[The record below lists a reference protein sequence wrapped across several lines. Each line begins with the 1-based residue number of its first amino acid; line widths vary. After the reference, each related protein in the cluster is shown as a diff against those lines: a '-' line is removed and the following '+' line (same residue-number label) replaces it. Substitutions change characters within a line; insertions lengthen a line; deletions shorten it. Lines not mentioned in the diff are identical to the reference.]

1 MKTETNPSLSHA
13 VTPAVALLGIL
24 LVAATLRAPLTGVGP
39 LLGHI
44 RASTG
49 LDAGSAGLLN
59 TLPLLAF
66 GTFSVLAPAIGRRLG
81 LERMLFLAMAVLSAG
96 IALRSVPGVAPL
108 FLGTLIGGIA
118 IAVGNVMLPAL
129 VKREFPQ
136 RIGPLTG
143 LYSVVMTLASGTAAG
158 VAVPLAEALPG
169 GWRASLACVLVVTV
183 PAALVWLGRSRHAAA
198 LPAAPQSPQ
207 ASPVNVW
214 RSWLAWQVTLFTG
227 IQAFN
232 FYILVAWL
240 PSMLHDTGMSAN
252 QAGWM
257 VSLLQ
262 LAALLGNIAT
272 SWVAGRMRDQKS
284 LGLAISLLCVAG
296 FAGMAVFPAWTIVWI
311 CVGGAGLGGSLVL
324 SLAYISLRSASAQ
337 QAASLS
343 GMAQSLGYLIGA
355 AGPVVCGVLRDWT
368 ASWLPALCLMVAM
381 AAAQA
386 WVAYG
391 AGRPH
396 TVGGSEPRA
405 SA

>member
-1 MKTETNPSLSHA
+1 MTTETHPGLARA
-13 VTPAVALLGIL
+13 VTPAMALLGIL
-24 LVAATLRAPLTGVGP
+24 LVAATLRSPLTGVGP

-66 GTFSVLAPAIGRRLG
+66 GLFSVLAPALGRQLG
-81 LERMLFLAMAVLSAG
+81 LERALFAAMVALCVG
-96 IALRSVPGVAPL
+96 IAVRSMPGIASL
-108 FLGTLIGGIA
+108 FIGTAIGGIA

-143 LYSVVMTLASGTAAG
+143 LYSVVMTLVSGTAAG
-158 VAVPLAEALPG
+158 VAVPLADNLPG
-169 GWRASLACVLVVTV
+169 GWRTSLACVLVITV
-183 PAALVWLGRSRHAAA
+183 PAALVWLARSRNQGTAPVAAPAHAAQ
-198 LPAAPQSPQ
+198 AA
-207 ASPVNVW
+207 NVW

-240 PSMLHDTGMSAN
+240 PSMLHETGMTPG

-257 VSLLQ
+257 VSLMQ

-272 SWVAGRMRDQKS
+272 SWVSGRVRDQKV
-284 LGLAISLLCVAG
+284 LGLVVSLLCVAG
-296 FAGMAVFPAWTIVWI
+296 FAGMALLPAWTFVWI
-311 CVGGAGLGGSLVL
+311 CVAGAGLGSSLML
-324 SLAYISLRSASAQ
+324 SLAYISLRAATTQ

-355 AGPVVCGVLRDWT
+355 TGPVVCGVLRDRT
-368 ASWLPALCLMVAM
+368 DSWLPALGLMVAM
-381 AAAQA
+381 AGAQA

-391 AGRPH
+391 AGRSR
-396 TVGGSEPRA
+396 TVGDRQDA
-405 SA
+405 

>member
-1 MKTETNPSLSHA
+1 MTTGTRPVLARA
-13 VTPAVALLGIL
+13 VTPAMALLGIL

-66 GTFSVLAPAIGRRLG
+66 GLFSVVAPALGRQLG
-81 LERMLFLAMAVLSAG
+81 LERALFAAMVALCVG
-96 IALRSVPGVAPL
+96 IAVRSMPGIAPL
-108 FLGTLIGGIA
+108 FIGTAMGGIA

-143 LYSVVMTLASGTAAG
+143 LYSVVMTLVSGTAAG
-158 VAVPLAEALPG
+158 VAVPLADNLPG
-169 GWRASLACVLVVTV
+169 GWRTSLACVLVITI
-183 PAALVWLGRSRHAAA
+183 PAALVWLARSRNQGSAPVATRAHATQAA
-198 LPAAPQSPQ
+198 
-207 ASPVNVW
+207 NVW

-240 PSMLHDTGMSAN
+240 PSMLHETGMSPGE
-252 QAGWM
+252 AGWM
-257 VSLLQ
+257 VSLMQ

-272 SWVAGRMRDQKS
+272 SWVSGRVRDQKL
-284 LGLAISLLCVAG
+284 LGLTISLLCVAG
-296 FAGMAVFPAWTIVWI
+296 FAGMALFPAWTIFWI
-311 CVGGAGLGGSLVL
+311 CVAGAGLGSSLML
-324 SLAYISLRSASAQ
+324 SLAYISLRAATTQ

-355 AGPVVCGVLRDWT
+355 TGPVVCGVLRDWT
-368 ASWLPALCLMVAM
+368 GSWLPALGLMVAM
-381 AAAQA
+381 AGAQA

-391 AGRPH
+391 AGRSR
-396 TVGGSEPRA
+396 TVGDRQG
-405 SA
+405 

>member
-1 MKTETNPSLSHA
+1 MKTETSSALS
-13 VTPAVALLGIL
+13 PAVSPAIALLGIL
-24 LVAATLRAPLTGVGP
+24 LVAATLRAPLTGIGP

-66 GTFSVLAPAIGRRLG
+66 GVFSILAPVAGRRLG
-81 LERMLFLAMAVLSAG
+81 LERTLFLAMAGLSAG
-96 IALRSVPGVAPL
+96 ILMRSMPGIAPL

-118 IAVGNVMLPAL
+118 IAVGNVMVPAL

-136 RIGPLTG
+136 RIAPLTG

-158 VAVPLAEALPG
+158 IAVPLADALPG
-169 GWRASLACVLVVTV
+169 GWRSSLACVLILTV
-183 PAALVWLGRSRHAAA
+183 PAAVVWLARARHAAA
-198 LPAAPQSPQ
+198 SPI
-207 ASPVNVW
+207 AEPGSPGAPVNVW

-240 PSMLHDTGMSAN
+240 PSMLHETGMSPT

-272 SWVAGRMRDQKS
+272 STFSGRLRDQKG
-284 LGLAISLLCVAG
+284 LGLTISLLCLIG
-296 FAGMAVFPAWTIVWI
+296 FAGMALYPAWTVVWI
-311 CVGGAGLGGSLVL
+311 CIGGAGLGGSLVL
-324 SLAYISLRSASAQ
+324 SLAYISLRAASTH

-355 AGPVVCGVLRDWT
+355 AGPVVCGVLRDAT
-368 ASWLPALCLMVAM
+368 GSWLPALWLMVTM
-381 AAAQA
+381 AGIQA

-391 AGRPH
+391 AGRSR
-396 TVGGSEPRA
+396 TVSDA
-405 SA
+405 

>member
-1 MKTETNPSLSHA
+1 MTTETRPSLSRA
-13 VTPAVALLGIL
+13 VTPTMALLGIL

-66 GTFSVLAPAIGRRLG
+66 GLFSVLAPALGRQLG
-81 LERMLFLAMAVLSAG
+81 LERALFAAMVALCVG
-96 IALRSVPGVAPL
+96 IAVRSMPGIAPL
-108 FLGTLIGGIA
+108 FVGTAIGGIA

-143 LYSVVMTLASGTAAG
+143 LYSVVMTLVSGTAAG
-158 VAVPLAEALPG
+158 VAVPLADNLPG
-169 GWRASLACVLVVTV
+169 GWRASLPCVLVITI
-183 PAALVWLGRSRHAAA
+183 PAALVWLARSRNQAAA
-198 LPAAPQSPQ
+198 PAAARAHAPQ
-207 ASPVNVW
+207 AANVW

-240 PSMLHDTGMSAN
+240 PSMLHETGMSPGE
-252 QAGWM
+252 AGWM
-257 VSLLQ
+257 VSLMQ

-272 SWVAGRMRDQKS
+272 SWVSGRVRDQKL
-284 LGLAISLLCVAG
+284 LGLTISLLCVAG
-296 FAGMAVFPAWTIVWI
+296 FAGMALFPAWTIFWI
-311 CVGGAGLGGSLVL
+311 CVAGAGLGSSLML
-324 SLAYISLRSASAQ
+324 SLAYISLRAATTQ

-355 AGPVVCGVLRDWT
+355 TGPVVCGVLRDWT
-368 ASWLPALCLMVAM
+368 GSWLPALGLMVAM
-381 AAAQA
+381 AGAQA

-391 AGRPH
+391 AGRSR
-396 TVGGSEPRA
+396 TVGDH
-405 SA
+405 